1 MRYSALMPVLLALIC
16 AACSLQPAHAAAQE
30 PNSAIDPQLQ
40 QANQFIAQAE
50 AARNDRD
57 FKNAIALYE
66 KALALRVSVL
76 GAEHSDLVSVLDA
89 LAAVHRDTGDRTA
102 AVNYYERS
110 AAIIEKVAGPEALP
124 FAASLNR
131 LALMYSSM
139 GESAKALTLQQ
150 RSLAITEKL
159 LGSEHP
165 SVATNLNNLAELY
178 RSIGDYAKALP
189 LYERSLAMYE
199 KVLGPDD
206 PSVAMALN
214 NLGAL
219 YWNTNQY
226 AKALPLFER
235 SLAINEAALGPED
248 QQVATSLN
256 NLALLHSA
264 MGEYARA
271 LPLQERSLAIV
282 EKLFGAEHA
291 YVSAGLNNLALL
303 YSAMGEYAKALPLQE
318 RSLAIAEKTF
328 GPRHPEVAAILSNIA
343 NLYRDVGQ
351 YARALPLDERGLAIR
366 ERAFGPNHPAVAIS
380 LDSLARLYGGM
391 GEYSKAIPLYERCLA
406 ILDKAVGP
414 ENLQLAT
421 CLDNLAGIYVNT
433 GRYAQSLPLYRRSL
447 AIREKVLGSSHPDV
461 AKSLNNMAS
470 AYQNLGDHAQAVSL
484 IERSLAISEKAVGAE
499 HPDRATFLDN
509 LALVYESQGD
519 YATALPLHER
529 SLAISEKAFGPEHES
544 VAVSLHNLARFYKM
558 TGDYAKSLPLYR
570 RSLSIFEKTLGPDHP
585 RVAVSLSNL
594 AGLYGALGDYAKALP
609 LDERA
614 LSIASSAGAPDV
626 VWPAQNGL
634 RVALTHL
641 GRRDLAIF
649 FGKEAVNTIQGLR
662 AGLSALDSTLQ
673 RSFLRDKEAVYREL
687 ADVLIDE
694 GRLPE
699 AQQVLAM
706 LKEEEFFDFIR
717 RDGKQDSRST
727 QADYT
732 PAEQDWQQRYQAIAG
747 RLGEIGQGLAAL
759 NAKAKL
765 GLSSA
770 EQAQR
775 EQLRADQRVAQQGFD
790 RFLGDLMKELAAA
803 SAERNREVGERNLTR
818 LRALQA
824 TLGAL
829 GEGVL
834 ALHYVIGQDKLRVI
848 VTTPTI
854 QIARERAISAKQL
867 NAKIQALREALSNPG
882 SNPKPAAQALYEDVI
897 GPIAADL
904 KQLKAQTL
912 MVSLDGALRYVPLA
926 ALYDGRRY
934 LVEDYRIALY
944 TEAAKDKLKDAPQ
957 PHWRVVGL
965 GLTHA
970 VQNAQRSFDALPA
983 VRQELEGIVR
993 VGERGVLP
1001 GAVYLDDAF
1010 TAQRLREVLDQSY
1023 PVLHIA
1029 SHFVF
1034 RPGNES
1040 NSFLLLGDGTPLSL
1054 VDLRQD
1060 DFDFGQVDLI
1070 TLSACETA
1078 VGGGLDGNGRE
1089 IEGFGALAQER
1100 GAKGVIASLWQVAD
1114 ESTGILMQSLY
1125 RIREQN
1131 EHMNKAE
1138 ALREAQLQFIHGQV
1152 QPSASTTER
1161 GLSRANRPAPPS
1173 ADAAQRYTHP
1183 YYWAP
1188 FILMGNWL

>member
-1 MRYSALMPVLLALIC
+1 MRHSILTTLVFAVLC
-16 AACSLQPAHAAAQE
+16 AAPSLWHPNAAAQQVE
-30 PNSAIDPQLQ
+30 SVRDPRLQ
-40 QANQFIAQAE
+40 QADQFMAQAE
-50 AARNDRD
+50 AARKERD
-57 FKNAIALYE
+57 LKKAIALYE
-66 KALALRVSVL
+66 RALELRAEVL
-76 GAEHSDLVSVLDA
+76 GNDHADLVPVLDA
-89 LAAVHRDTGDRTA
+89 LGAANRDAT
-102 AVNYYERS
+102 NYAS
-110 AAIIEKVAGPEALP
+110 AL
-124 FAASLNR
+124 R
-131 LALMYSSM
+131 YY
-139 GESAKALTLQQ
+139 Q
-150 RSLAITEKL
+150 RSLAIDEKV
-159 LGSEHP
+159 LGPEHP
-165 SVATNLNNLAELY
+165 DVSTDLDHAAQVY
-178 RSIGDYAKALP
+178 RLMGEYAKALP
-189 LYERSLAMYE
+189 LYQR
-199 KVLGPDD
+199 
-206 PSVAMALN
+206 SVAIAE
-214 NLGAL
+214 
-219 YWNTNQY
+219 
-226 AKALPLFER
+226 K
-235 SLAINEAALGPED
+235 ALGPED
-248 QQVATSLN
+248 PDVAASL
-256 NLALLHSA
+256 LDLSELYRA
-264 MGEYARA
+264 MGDYPKA
-271 LPLQERSLAIV
+271 LPLNQRSLAIY
-282 EKLFGAEHA
+282 EKAFGPEHRNVAE
-291 YVSAGLNNLALL
+291 ALYRLSDL
-303 YSAMGEYAKALPLQE
+303 YQAMGEYAKALPL
-318 RSLAIAEKTF
+318 
-328 GPRHPEVAAILSNIA
+328 
-343 NLYRDVGQ
+343 
-351 YARALPLDERGLAIR
+351 
-366 ERAFGPNHPAVAIS
+366 
-380 LDSLARLYGGM
+380 
-391 GEYSKAIPLYERCLA
+391 
-406 ILDKAVGP
+406 
-414 ENLQLAT
+414 
-421 CLDNLAGIYVNT
+421 
-433 GRYAQSLPLYRRSL
+433 
-447 AIREKVLGSSHPDV
+447 
-461 AKSLNNMAS
+461 
-470 AYQNLGDHAQAVSL
+470 
-484 IERSLAISEKAVGAE
+484 IERSLAIVEKVLGPDHPNLATSLQTLGQVYRDMGDYAKALPVYQRSISIYEKSLGPEHPALASALSRLADVYSAIGEYGKALPLSQRSLAINEKALGPDHPNVGTSLNDVANLYRSMGEYTKALPLFERSLEVYEKALGPE
-499 HPDRATFLDN
+499 HPNVASSLNN
-509 LALVYESQGD
+509 LALLYELMGD
-519 YATALPLHER
+519 HSKAVPLLER
-529 SLAISEKAFGPEHES
+529 SLAILEH
-544 VAVSLHNLARFYKM
+544 A
-558 TGDYAKSLPLYR
+558 
-570 RSLSIFEKTLGPDHP
+570 LGPDHP
-585 RVAVSLSNL
+585 RVAVSLNNL
-594 AGLYGALGDYAKALP
+594 AASYYATAEYAKALPLIQRSLAINEKALGPDHPETARTANNLALLYDWTGDYAKALP
-609 LDERA
+609 LHQRA
-614 LSIASSAGAPDV
+614 LRAANASGAPDV
-626 VWPAQNGL
+626 IWPAQNGL